1 MQEIQ
6 VLSPGEMSGSPQEN
20 YEMLVNSIVNARQN
34 IGMNFMTLGKA
45 LDLIQSQELFRNGGF
60 RSFQAFLRSDQI
72 NIAAPDAD
80 RFMAITRDPAF
91 ERNLNM
97 GLSKMLELMKL
108 PQEQREHL
116 LSQGATI
123 NGQHKDI
130 QTMNLKEMRQATQA
144 LKREGK
150 SRCDRCHRWVEE
162 VRELD
167 GKQFGHG
174 ADHTCYSQ
182 EIEERQSLTANS
194 LPPEKLGEVLNIIKE
209 ATAPQHVQA
218 PEAAPL
224 QWLPESLYQVYG
236 QLLYAQQ
243 QSGGEVSAEALEQ
256 EREMLGKLL
265 HLCKNRLVE
274 IKEMTKA
281 LKAMES
287 DEPAADAP
295 PMSPSS
301 TGDAPTPSADE
312 VPW

>member
-6 VLSPGEMSGSPQEN
+6 VLSPGEMGGDPQEN
-20 YEMLVNSIVNARQN
+20 YEMLLNSIVGARQN
-34 IGMNFMTLGKA
+34 IGLNFMTLGKA
-45 LDLIQSQELFRNGGF
+45 LDLMQSQELYRKGGF
-60 RSFQAFLRSDQI
+60 RSFPAFLRSNQV
-72 NIAAPDAD
+72 NIAQQDAD
-80 RFMAITRDPAF
+80 RFMAMTRDPAF

-108 PQEQREHL
+108 PQEQRAHL
-116 LSQGATI
+116 LTEGATI

-144 LKREGK
+144 FKREGK

-182 EIEERQSLTANS
+182 EIEERQGLTANS
-194 LPPEKLGEVLNIIKE
+194 LPPDKLSEVLTIIKE
-209 ATAPQHVQA
+209 ATAPSAVA
-218 PEAAPL
+218 EVPEAAPL

-243 QSGGEVSAEALEQ
+243 QSGGEVTADALQQEQ
-256 EREMLGKLL
+256 EMLGKLM
-265 HLCKNRLVE
+265 HLCKNRLAE
-274 IKEMTKA
+274 IKEMSKA
-281 LKAMES
+281 LKAL
-287 DEPAADAP
+287 AAEEETAAP
-295 PMSPSS
+295 VSVAQSAEVP
-301 TGDAPTPSADE
+301 GADE